1 MREIAK
7 LLRLSVVS
15 MVGVGLAVPA
25 WAQQAPDASDLLGEA
40 ALFQEVP
47 TVTAASKYEQDP
59 REAPASI
66 TVITREQIDRY
77 GYRTLAEALNSVR
90 GFFTSYDRN
99 YTYVAVRGF
108 TLPGDYN
115 TRILLLVDG
124 HRLNDNVADA
134 AYVGTESAVDL
145 STVDRVEI
153 VRGAASS
160 LYGTN
165 AFYAV
170 VNVITLSGRSLQ
182 GGQVQ
187 ADAGTFGSYRARGLY
202 GGKARSGVEWLVAG
216 GYYDSHGPD
225 LYFPEFDAPET
236 NNGRASGLDG
246 DRTANGLAKISYEGW
261 SFEAGV
267 QGRRK
272 EVPTASFGTTFDD
285 PRLTTRDGHGF
296 AVARYDHP
304 FGDLSRLNVS
314 VAYDRHRYRGT
325 YPYDG
330 VLQRDFQSGDWTTV
344 EAQYVRP
351 VGQHHK
357 VVVGGE
363 YRYNLRQDQEL
374 YDEEPFQSYLD
385 DKRTSQVWA
394 VFIQDEFR
402 ITRSLL
408 LNAGLRH
415 DSYETFG
422 GTTNPRAALIYS
434 LDDATTFK
442 GLYGRAFRAPNL
454 YELYAQDGG
463 ISQKPSRSLRPET
476 IESFELV
483 GERRLARGLK
493 STVSLYRFTAA
504 GLISLYSDSTDGLL
518 VFGNLGR
525 VRSSGVELET
535 QASVGALLARASY
548 AFQHVRDVDAGAAPV
563 NSPAHVGRLG
573 VSVGL
578 LRDRARVSSEF
589 RFLGERRTVTGGEV
603 PAYGL
608 VNVTLL
614 ARPFE
619 SGLQMSASVYN
630 LFNHRYGDPGGEELV
645 QDVVVQDQRVVR
657 LGMRY
662 QF

>member
-7 LLRLSVVS
+7 LLRLVVVWAITSGSVAR
-15 MVGVGLAVPA
+15 LQ
-25 WAQQAPDASDLLGEA
+25 AQQTPDDSEVLGEA

-47 TVTAASKYEQDP
+47 SVTAASKYEQDP

-66 TVITREQIDRY
+66 TVITRDDIDRY

-134 AYVGTESAVDL
+134 AYVGTESALDM

-153 VRGAASS
+153 IRGAASS

-170 VNVITLSGRSLQ
+170 VNVITLSGRALQ

-187 ADAGTFGSYRARGLY
+187 ADAGTFGAYRARGVY
-202 GGKARSGVEWLVAG
+202 GQKARSGVEWLVAG
-216 GYYDSHGPD
+216 GYYRTSGPD
-225 LYFPEFDAPET
+225 LYFPEFDSPET
-236 NNGRASGLDG
+236 NNGIASGLDG
-246 DRTANGLAKISYEGW
+246 DRTADGFAKIAYQGW
-261 SFEAGV
+261 SLEAGV

-285 PRLTTRDGHGF
+285 PRLQTRDGHAF

-304 FGDLSRLNVS
+304 FADLSRINVS
-314 VAYDRHRYRGT
+314 IAYDRHRYRGT

-351 VGQHHK
+351 IGQRHK
-357 VVVGGE
+357 MVIGAE
-363 YRYNLRQDQEL
+363 YRYNIRQDQAL
-374 YDEEPFQSYLD
+374 YDEDPFQSYLD
-385 DKRTSQVWA
+385 DQRSSHVWA
-394 VFIQDEFR
+394 AFIQDEFR
-402 ITRSLL
+402 ITRNLL

-415 DSYETFG
+415 DDYETFG

-434 LDDATTFK
+434 LDDATTIK

-463 ISQKPSRSLRPET
+463 ISQKPSERLRPET
-476 IESFELV
+476 IESYELV
-483 GERRLARGLK
+483 AERLLTRGLR
-493 STVSLYRFTAA
+493 STVSLYHFTAA
-504 GLISLYSDSTDGLL
+504 RLISIYADSTDGLL

-525 VRSSGVELET
+525 VRSTGVEVET
-535 QASVGALLARASY
+535 EASVGAVSARASY
-548 AFQHVRDVDAGAAPV
+548 AFQRVRDADADEAPV

-578 LRDRARVSSEF
+578 LRERARVSTEF

-608 VNVTLL
+608 VNLTLL
-614 ARPFE
+614 ARPIS
-619 SGLQMSASVYN
+619 SGPDVSASIYN
-630 LFNHRYGDPGGEELV
+630 LFDHQYGDPGGEELA
-645 QDVVVQDQRVVR
+645 QDIVMQDQRVVR
-657 LGMRY
+657 VGLRY